1 MTVKSFRKKLQSMLL
16 KTAESFIGKFPARC
30 VSGNLVVV
38 KRVRLIYNRRNIK
51 ISGPRGRV
59 SQEDNLEERISDR
72 P

>member
-1 MTVKSFRKKLQSMLL
+1 MK
-16 KTAESFIGKFPARC
+16 IGKFPARC
-30 VSGNLVVV
+30 VPGNLVVV